1 MMEVKP
7 RAPADHGQGVQ
18 ANDAAKETTSGSKM
32 T

>member
-7 RAPADHGQGVQ
+7 HASADHGQGAQV
-18 ANDAAKETTSGSKM
+18 NDAAKETTSGSKM